1 MRGYWAAA
9 YFEGD
14 VRMSGRFLGA
24 IAGRAVVAF
33 ALAGF
38 LSASAS
44 ALETPADEKTK
55 LKACEKQICSIIL
68 KKKTSGGDL
77 SCDIGRTW
85 QKSKI
90 VKGVKE
96 KNISWSFGDAR
107 CSVKVNMPR
116 QGIID
121 ALTKPA
127 YDLQLAKHKIH
138 CDVERT
144 DTVSKIDL
152 EMAPKMS
159 FKDGKV
165 TKAWL
170 NVSNIEA
177 PAIIKGAL
185 WTVATLEENVGLFH
199 GEMISEVNEFIHQ
212 KCAKRHGG

>member
-1 MRGYWAAA
+1 
-9 YFEGD
+9 
-14 VRMSGRFLGA
+14 MSGLRLGRTLGTIAATA
-24 IAGRAVVAF
+24 IG
-33 ALAGF
+33 
-38 LSASAS
+38 AS
-44 ALETPADEKTK
+44 ALTTSVSALEVPADEKAK

-68 KKKTSGGDL
+68 KKKTSGSDL

-96 KNISWSFGDAR
+96 KNISWTFGDAR
-107 CSVKVNMPR
+107 CTVKVNMPR
-116 QGIID
+116 QGIVD

-127 YDLQLAKHKIH
+127 YDLQLPKHKIH
-138 CDVERT
+138 CEVERT
-144 DTVSKIDL
+144 EAVNKIDI

-165 TKAWL
+165 AKTWL

-177 PAIIKGAL
+177 PAIIKGAI
-185 WTVATLEENVGLFH
+185 WTVAKLEENVGLFH
-199 GEMISEVNEFIHQ
+199 GEMISEINEFIHE

>member
-1 MRGYWAAA
+1 
-9 YFEGD
+9 
-14 VRMSGRFLGA
+14 MSGEVLGRKIGGTILA
-24 IAGRAVVAF
+24 TAVVCLFGTA
-33 ALAGF
+33 
-38 LSASAS
+38 AS
-44 ALETPADEKTK
+44 ALEVPADEKEK
-55 LKACEKQICSIIL
+55 LKACEKQLCSIIL
-68 KKKTSGGDL
+68 KKETSGGDL

-96 KNISWSFGDAR
+96 KNISWTFGDAR

-116 QGIID
+116 QGIVD

-127 YDLQLAKHKIH
+127 YDLQLANHKIH

-144 DTVSKIDL
+144 DEVSKIDL

-165 TKAWL
+165 AKAWL
-170 NVSNIEA
+170 NVSKIEA
-177 PAIIKGAL
+177 PTIIKGAL
-185 WTVATLEENVGLFH
+185 WTVAKLEENVGLFH

-212 KCAKRHGG
+212 KCAKRYGK